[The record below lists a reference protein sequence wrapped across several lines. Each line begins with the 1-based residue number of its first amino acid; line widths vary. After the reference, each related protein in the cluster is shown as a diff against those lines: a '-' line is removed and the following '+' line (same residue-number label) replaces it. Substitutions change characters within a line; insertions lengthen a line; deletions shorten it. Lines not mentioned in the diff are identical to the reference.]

1 MYCCPILLSDYALHL
16 YFFAAVTPTQT
27 CIDIGT
33 MVGVVVALVVVIIIM
48 GVVIGVLVA
57 RNRHYKFSVQQHAV

>member
-1 MYCCPILLSDYALHL
+1 MLSNYALHLYL

-33 MVGVVVALVVVIIIM
+33 VVGVVVALVVVIIIM

-57 RNRHYKFSVQQHAV
+57 WIRRYKLSLQRHTV

>member
-1 MYCCPILLSDYALHL
+1 M
-16 YFFAAVTPTQT
+16 YFFAASSTQGG
-27 CIDIGT
+27 IIGT

-57 RNRHYKFSVQQHAV
+57 RNRQYKLTVQQHAV